1 MTVPINSLP
10 PSPMQVAHD
19 LRAQAIALD
28 GRHLQ
33 GEMMDQLCRSLRRGA
48 ATIEHLVKTIA
59 DGEGVKNGR

>member
-1 MTVPINSLP
+1 MATPMNDLP

-19 LRAQAIALD
+19 LRMQANALE

-33 GEMMDQLCRSLRRGA
+33 GMMMDQLCRSLRRGA

-59 DGEGVKNGR
+59 DAEVSDGR